1 MAIGLFSL
9 TGNVDQNPSYEITSP
24 IFDRIEIIL
33 DDRYYEKGKFIIQT
47 IIRPATVTS
56 DKHVSTENRYTTSVF
71 PMPTLVKEDYWN
83 YGWGL
88 NRQKNG
94 EFPLKNAVLDQ

>member
-1 MAIGLFSL
+1 MWIRIPLMKSL
-9 TGNVDQNPSYEITSP
+9 LRSSTGSKSYSTIVIMKKENSSFKP
-24 IFDRIEIIL
+24 I
-33 DDRYYEKGKFIIQT
+33 